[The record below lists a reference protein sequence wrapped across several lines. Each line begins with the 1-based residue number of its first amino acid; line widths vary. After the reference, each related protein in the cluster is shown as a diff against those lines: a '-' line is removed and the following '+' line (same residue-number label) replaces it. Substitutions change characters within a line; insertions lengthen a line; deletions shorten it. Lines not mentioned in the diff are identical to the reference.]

1 VPDIPD
7 ADSPDDI
14 DQSRERLAWEIPET
28 AAVAVL
34 VAVGALIVGGFVAG
48 IMASTSTDVGTPAR
62 FATGNAIG
70 FGAFW
75 AGPPVAIALLGVVGL
90 SWWQAETW
98 SAASEPDDERDQ
110 GAEAAGHMRRAHRI
124 SQWSQVA
131 LLLICAG
138 AVALV
143 VSSTLLS
150 TGGVNSNSVDWAR
163 VVVEAANLLAIL
175 VVAGAGIWIARKVAL
190 DQEPSNWGSSKPE

>member
-14 DQSRERLAWEIPET
+14 DRSRVRLAWEIPEI

-34 VAVGALIVGGFVAG
+34 MAVGALIVGGLVAG
-48 IMASTSTDVGTPAR
+48 IVASTPTYVGTSAR
-62 FATGNAIG
+62 FATGNAIS

-75 AGPPVAIALLGVVGL
+75 AGPPLAIALLGVVGL
-90 SWWQAETW
+90 SWWQLETW
-98 SAASEPDDERDQ
+98 RAASEPDDERDQ
-110 GAEAAGHMRRAHRI
+110 RAEAAGHMRRAHRI

-150 TGGVNSNSVDWAR
+150 TGGVNSNSADWAR
-163 VVVEAANLLAIL
+163 VVVEAANLLAIV
-175 VVAGAGIWIARKVAL
+175 VVAGAGIWIARKVTM
-190 DQEPSNWGSSKPE
+190 DEEPSDWGSGQPE